1 MLSQKDDRVL
11 CLFSKRVRE
20 RFPDARIYAY
30 GSRVRGR
37 ATKDSDLDVC
47 VVVQILDDS
56 IDQEIMRMAWEV
68 GFDNDRVISTVT
80 YSREEFEEGP
90 CAASPF
96 VQGILS
102 AGMAA

>member
-30 GSRVRGR
+30 GSRVRGQP
-37 ATKDSDLDVC
+37 AEDSDLDVC